1 MEGREKYDVT
11 LKDYDGNVETTVS
24 VSQIAR
30 CLTHEQFVYLFDN
43 FLNYGGKEYREG
55 KRVGSDLR
63 STHRTLQRLAIGFA
77 LGLIEGI
84 SEQEYTDARNET
96 AIETAK
102 KIAGMMEK
110 GELPIGWM
118 I

>member
-43 FLNYGGKEYREG
+43 FLNYGGKDYREG
-55 KRVGSDLR
+55 NRVGSDLR
-63 STHRTLQRLAIGFA
+63 STHRTLQGCAFRFA
-77 LGLIEGI
+77 LGLIVGL
-84 SEQEYTDARNET
+84 SEQEYTDARNE
-96 AIETAK
+96 IPVKNAK
-102 KIAGMMEK
+102 KIAEMLK
-110 GELPIGWM
+110 NGELEMGWM